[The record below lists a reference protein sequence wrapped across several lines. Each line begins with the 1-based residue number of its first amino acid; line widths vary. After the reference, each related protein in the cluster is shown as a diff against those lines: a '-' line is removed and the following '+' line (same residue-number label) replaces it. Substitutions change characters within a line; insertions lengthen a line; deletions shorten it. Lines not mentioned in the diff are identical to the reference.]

1 MEPHCLWPGGPE
13 NKTKLSDYK
22 TQISLLLV
30 DGHKCGSYMVLH
42 NLCLLLSL
50 KMYFFEYTH
59 IKCSYNN
66 MELRVRS
73 YFLFR
78 LLAV

>member
-1 MEPHCLWPGGPE
+1 MEPCCLWPGGPE

-42 NLCLLLSL
+42 NLYLPLSL
-50 KMYFFEYTH
+50 KMYFFEYTQ
-59 IKCSYNN
+59 IKCGSNK
-66 MELRVRS
+66 MDFRVRS
-73 YFLFR
+73 YFVFR